1 MAGGY
6 ITRNPV
12 TGRAELLGHP
22 VGLFIL
28 FLTEMWERFSFYGM
42 KALLIYYLTKYHL
55 FSDDGG
61 NYIVGSYAAMVYA
74 LPVVGGYLADKYLGF
89 RKAVTFG
96 GILLVLGHLGLAY
109 EGHQAYLAADGSV
122 VRDSFALQAFYFS
135 LSLIILGVGFL
146 KANISSI
153 VGALYEE
160 GDVRRDSGF
169 TIFYMGIN
177 LGSFVATLLCGW
189 LGENYGWGYGFGA
202 AGIGM
207 VLGLI
212 TFVYG
217 QKYLEGKAEPKDPEL
232 LRRSAF
238 AGISLEWL
246 IYGVSILSLALIA
259 QMVQRHEV
267 VDWGLRL
274 AGGAALLMIIFY
286 SIKSDKV
293 ARDRLTALTILIVF
307 SVVFWALFEQAYTSM
322 NLYAD
327 RVLDRELMGFTVPG
341 PWFVSLNALFI
352 ILFAPV
358 VATLWVRLGK
368 YNPNTA
374 VKFALAIML
383 VGIGFGAL
391 VLGAELTPEGG
402 KVAMIW
408 LVLAYFLHTMG
419 ELCLSPVGLSSVTKL
434 APQKIV
440 GFMMGVWFLATAS
453 SEFIAVVLANLAQME
468 TSGGTVTNVAEAL
481 ASYTKLFGQLFW
493 AGLIFGGILLLLS
506 PIVKRL
512 MHGIK

>member
-1 MAGGY
+1 M
-6 ITRNPV
+6 TND
-12 TGRAELLGHP
+12 TSLDKKELFGHP
-22 VGLFIL
+22 FGLFIL

-42 KALLIYYLTKYHL
+42 KALLIYYLVKYHL
-55 FSDDGG
+55 FSDEAG
-61 NYIVGSYAAMVYA
+61 NFIVGGYAAMVYA

-89 RKAVTFG
+89 RKAVIFG
-96 GILLVLGHLGLAY
+96 GVLLVLGHLGLAY
-109 EGHQAYLAADGSV
+109 EGHQAFLAENGEV
-122 VRDSFALQAFYFS
+122 VQDKFALQAFFFS

-153 VGALYEE
+153 VGALYEKE
-160 GDVRRDSGF
+160 DIRRDSGF

-207 VLGLI
+207 ILGLI
-212 TFVYG
+212 TFIYG
-217 QKYLEGKAEPKDPEL
+217 QKYLMVKAEPKNPEIL
-232 LRRSAF
+232 KKKVF
-238 AGISLEWL
+238 AGISVEWL
-246 IYGVSILSLALIA
+246 IYILSIASLFIIA
-259 QMVQRHEV
+259 QMVQRHTV
-267 VDWGLRL
+267 VDWMLRIT
-274 AGGAALLMIIFY
+274 GAIALLMIIFY
-286 SIKSDKV
+286 SIKEEKII
-293 ARDRLTALTILIVF
+293 RERLLALTVLIIF

-327 RVLDRELMGFTVPG
+327 RVLDREFFGWTIPG
-341 PWFVSLNALFI
+341 PWFLSLNALFI

-358 VATLWVRLGK
+358 VASLWVKLGK
-368 YNPNTA
+368 YNPNTP
-374 VKFALAIML
+374 VKFAFAIILVGLGFGML
-383 VGIGFGAL
+383 VIGANVTADGA
-391 VLGAELTPEGG
+391 
-402 KVAMIW
+402 KIAMIW

-453 SEFIAVVLANLAQME
+453 SEFIAAVLANLAKIDTE
-468 TSGGTVTNVAEAL
+468 GGQVTDVTLAL
-481 ASYTKLFGQLFW
+481 TSYTDLFSKLFW
-493 AGLIFGGILLLLS
+493 VGLIFGGVLLVLS
-506 PIVKRL
+506 PLLKKL

>member
-1 MAGGY
+1 M
-6 ITRNPV
+6 TND
-12 TGRAELLGHP
+12 TSLDKKELFGHP
-22 VGLFIL
+22 FGLFIL

-42 KALLIYYLTKYHL
+42 KALLIYYLVKYHL
-55 FSDDGG
+55 FSDEAG
-61 NYIVGSYAAMVYA
+61 NFIVGGYAAMVYA

-89 RKAVTFG
+89 RKAVIFG
-96 GILLVLGHLGLAY
+96 GVLVVLGHLGLAY
-109 EGHQAYLAADGSV
+109 EGHQAFLAENGEV
-122 VRDSFALQAFYFS
+122 VQDKFALQAFFFS

-153 VGALYEE
+153 VGALYEKE
-160 GDVRRDSGF
+160 DIRRDSGF

-207 VLGLI
+207 ILGLI
-212 TFVYG
+212 TFIYG
-217 QKYLEGKAEPKDPEL
+217 QKYLMVKAEPKNPEIL
-232 LRRSAF
+232 KKKVF
-238 AGISLEWL
+238 AGISVEWL
-246 IYGVSILSLALIA
+246 IYILSIASLFIIA
-259 QMVQRHEV
+259 QMVQRHTV
-267 VDWGLRL
+267 VDWMLRIT
-274 AGGAALLMIIFY
+274 GAIALLMIIFY
-286 SIKSDKV
+286 SIKEEKII
-293 ARDRLTALTILIVF
+293 RERLLALTVLIIF

-327 RVLDRELMGFTVPG
+327 RVLDREFFGWTIPG
-341 PWFVSLNALFI
+341 PWFLSLNALFI

-358 VATLWVRLGK
+358 VASLWVKLGK
-368 YNPNTA
+368 YNPNTP
-374 VKFALAIML
+374 VKFAFAIILVGLGFGML
-383 VGIGFGAL
+383 VIGANVTADGA
-391 VLGAELTPEGG
+391 
-402 KVAMIW
+402 KIAMIW

-453 SEFIAVVLANLAQME
+453 SEFIAAVLANLAKIDTE
-468 TSGGTVTNVAEAL
+468 GGQVTDVTLAL
-481 ASYTKLFGQLFW
+481 TSYTDLFSKLFW
-493 AGLIFGGILLLLS
+493 VGLIFGGVLLVLS
-506 PIVKRL
+506 PLLKKL

>member
-1 MAGGY
+1 M
-6 ITRNPV
+6 TND
-12 TGRAELLGHP
+12 TSLDKKELFGHP
-22 VGLFIL
+22 IGLFIL

-42 KALLIYYLTKYHL
+42 KALLIYYLVKYHL
-55 FSDDGG
+55 FSDEAG
-61 NYIVGSYAAMVYA
+61 NFIVGGYAAMVYA

-89 RKAVTFG
+89 RKAVIFG
-96 GILLVLGHLGLAY
+96 GVLLVLGHLGLAY
-109 EGHQAYLAADGSV
+109 EGHQAFLAENGEV
-122 VRDSFALQAFYFS
+122 VQDKFALQAFFFS

-153 VGALYEE
+153 VGALYEKE
-160 GDVRRDSGF
+160 DIRRDSGF

-207 VLGLI
+207 ILGLI
-212 TFVYG
+212 TFIYG
-217 QKYLEGKAEPKDPEL
+217 QKYLMGKAEPKNPEIL
-232 LRRSAF
+232 KKKVF
-238 AGISLEWL
+238 AGISVEWL
-246 IYGVSILSLALIA
+246 IYILSIASLFIIA
-259 QMVQRHEV
+259 QMVQRHTV
-267 VDWGLRL
+267 VDWMLRIT
-274 AGGAALLMIIFY
+274 GAIALLMIIFY
-286 SIKSDKV
+286 SIKEEKII
-293 ARDRLTALTILIVF
+293 RERLLALTVLIIF

-327 RVLDRELMGFTVPG
+327 RVLDRDFFGWTIPG
-341 PWFVSLNALFI
+341 PWFLSLNALFI

-358 VATLWVRLGK
+358 VASLWVKLGK
-368 YNPNTA
+368 YNPNTP
-374 VKFALAIML
+374 VKFAFAIILVGLGFGML
-383 VGIGFGAL
+383 VIGANVTADGA
-391 VLGAELTPEGG
+391 
-402 KVAMIW
+402 KIAMIW

-453 SEFIAVVLANLAQME
+453 SEFIAAVLANLAKIDTE
-468 TSGGTVTNVAEAL
+468 GGQVTDVTLAL
-481 ASYTKLFGQLFW
+481 TSYTDLFSKLFW
-493 AGLIFGGILLLLS
+493 VGLIFGGVLLVLS
-506 PIVKRL
+506 PLLKKL

>member
-1 MAGGY
+1 M
-6 ITRNPV
+6 TND
-12 TGRAELLGHP
+12 TSLDKKELFGHP
-22 VGLFIL
+22 FGLFIL

-42 KALLIYYLTKYHL
+42 KALLIYYLVKYHL
-55 FSDDGG
+55 FSDEAG
-61 NYIVGSYAAMVYA
+61 NFIVGGYAAMVYA

-89 RKAVTFG
+89 RKAVIFG
-96 GILLVLGHLGLAY
+96 GVLLVLGHLGLAY
-109 EGHQAYLAADGSV
+109 EGHQAYLAESGEV
-122 VRDSFALQAFYFS
+122 VQDKFALQAFFFS

-153 VGALYEE
+153 VGALYEKE
-160 GDVRRDSGF
+160 DIRRDSGF

-207 VLGLI
+207 ILGLI
-212 TFVYG
+212 TFIYG
-217 QKYLEGKAEPKDPEL
+217 QKYLMGKAEPKNPEIL
-232 LRRSAF
+232 KKKVF
-238 AGISLEWL
+238 AGISVEWL
-246 IYGVSILSLALIA
+246 IYILSIASLFIIA
-259 QMVQRHEV
+259 QMVQRHTV
-267 VDWGLRL
+267 VDWMLRIT
-274 AGGAALLMIIFY
+274 GAIALLMIIFY
-286 SIKSDKV
+286 SIKEEKII
-293 ARDRLTALTILIVF
+293 RERLLALTVLIIF

-327 RVLDRELMGFTVPG
+327 RVLDRDFFGWTIPG
-341 PWFVSLNALFI
+341 PWFLSLNALFI

-358 VATLWVRLGK
+358 VASLWVKLGK
-368 YNPNTA
+368 YNPNTP
-374 VKFALAIML
+374 VKFAFAIILVGLGFGML
-383 VGIGFGAL
+383 VIGANVTADGA
-391 VLGAELTPEGG
+391 
-402 KVAMIW
+402 KIAMIW

-453 SEFIAVVLANLAQME
+453 SEFIAAVLANLAKIDTE
-468 TSGGTVTNVAEAL
+468 GGQVTDVTLAL
-481 ASYTKLFGQLFW
+481 TSYTDLFSKLFW
-493 AGLIFGGILLLLS
+493 VGLIFGGVLLVLS
-506 PIVKRL
+506 PLLKKL